1 MWAFLQPSYP
11 VFRVLWCISWCGV
24 SSNQGWSDSNQS
36 GTLPLTWIRG
46 RSRSVRIQGVPS
58 CSSSLKMPRTSL
70 SGPKAVRT
78 RTAPATPADR
88 PSTSSRP
95 AGPHGSVGVQEPDA
109 VLAVPDPKEPAFG
122 EPLNRPRTTP
132 GLGLTAALRPAPRS
146 SPASPASRATLP
158 VFPRLRSMPPRS
170 ARRWLRSC
178 PHRLLDWPPSGSPL

>member
-58 CSSSLKMPRTSL
+58 CSSSLKTPRTSL

-95 AGPHGSVGVQEPDA
+95 PGPT
-109 VLAVPDPKEPAFG
+109 DP
-122 EPLNRPRTTP
+122 L
-132 GLGLTAALRPAPRS
+132 
-146 SPASPASRATLP
+146 ASRNPTPCSPCPIRKSLP
-158 VFPRLRSMPPRS
+158 SVSLSTGPV
-170 ARRWLRSC
+170 
-178 PHRLLDWPPSGSPL
+178 RLLDWGLLQPFGQLLDPLPHRQLLEPRFRYSLDSVVCPRDLPADGSGRVRIVS